1 MSGMSP
7 LPVGRGSGGSFTG
20 QSFACMARKAGNIS
34 SASLRLR
41 QYEAD
46 EARAD
51 ARESFLRSKR
61 AKRYSS
67 LQQD

>member
-1 MSGMSP
+1 MP
-7 LPVGRGSGGSFTG
+7 LFGLLRG
-20 QSFACMARKAGNIS
+20 ANVVS
-34 SASLRLR
+34 SSSLRLR

-46 EARAD
+46 EIRAGI
-51 ARESFLRSKR
+51 REDFLRSKR